1 MTATKRARE
10 GKREQICATVVE
22 GPMDLSSPRP
32 GDALLLVDV
41 QNDFLPGGTLA
52 VPAGDQVIGP
62 LNAAIAQFRAQGLPV
77 FATRDW
83 HPPGHCSFKA
93 NGGLSP
99 PHCIAGTC
107 GAAFPD
113 ALALPPDAVIVS
125 KGTLPDGDAYSGFE
139 GTRLGDM
146 LRAARVTRL
155 FVGGLA
161 TDYCVLN
168 TVTDALQEGFGV
180 VLLTGAMRGVNL
192 QAGDEE
198 AAIATMIEHGALP
211 CSLPPPA
218 KTRLPRAQ
226 PRYR

>member
-1 MTATKRARE
+1 
-10 GKREQICATVVE
+10 
-22 GPMDLSSPRP
+22 MDIPSPRP

-41 QNDFLPGGTLA
+41 QNDFLPGGAQA

-62 LNAAIAQFRAQGLPV
+62 LNAAITQFRAQGLPV

-83 HPPGHCSFKA
+83 HPPAHCSFKA

-99 PHCIAGTC
+99 PHCIAGTR

-125 KGTLPDGDAYSGFE
+125 KGILPGGDAYSGFE
-139 GTRLGDM
+139 GTRLDRM

-180 VLLTGAMRGVNL
+180 VLLTGAMRGINL
-192 QAGDEE
+192 QTGDDE

-211 CSLPPPA
+211 YSLPPAA
-218 KTRLPRAQ
+218 KARLPRAQ

>member
-1 MTATKRARE
+1 
-10 GKREQICATVVE
+10 
-22 GPMDLSSPRP
+22 MDIPSPRP

-41 QNDFLPGGTLA
+41 QNDFMPGGSLA
-52 VPAGDQVIGP
+52 VPAGDRVTAP
-62 LNAAIAQFRAQGLPV
+62 LNAAIACFRAQGLPV
-77 FATRDW
+77 YATRDW
-83 HPPGHCSFKA
+83 HPANHCSFKA
-93 NGGLSP
+93 NGGVSP
-99 PHCIAGTC
+99 RHCVAGTP

-125 KGTLPDGDAYSGFE
+125 KGTQAGRDAYSGFE
-139 GTRLGDM
+139 GTGLADL
-146 LRAARVTRL
+146 LRGAGVARL

-161 TDYCVLN
+161 TDNCVLN

-211 CSLPPPA
+211 ALLPPLA
-218 KTRLPRAQ
+218 KTRPPRARQ
-226 PRYR
+226 RYR